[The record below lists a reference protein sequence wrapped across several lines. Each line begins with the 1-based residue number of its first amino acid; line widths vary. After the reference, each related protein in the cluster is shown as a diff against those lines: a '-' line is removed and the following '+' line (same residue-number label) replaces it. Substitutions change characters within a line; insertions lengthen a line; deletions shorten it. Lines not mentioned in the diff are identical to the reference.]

1 MYALS
6 VSGQMPDPREFQGM
20 GGVRAARR
28 SGGGGGGG
36 GRRDPYAGLRTMF
49 DDDVDDYDDGDGF
62 VVGDDV
68 ED

>member
-1 MYALS
+1 MRGVYALS

-20 GGVRAARR
+20 GGARRAPRR
-28 SGGGGGGG
+28 SGGG
-36 GRRDPYAGLRTMF
+36 RDVYAGRRTMF